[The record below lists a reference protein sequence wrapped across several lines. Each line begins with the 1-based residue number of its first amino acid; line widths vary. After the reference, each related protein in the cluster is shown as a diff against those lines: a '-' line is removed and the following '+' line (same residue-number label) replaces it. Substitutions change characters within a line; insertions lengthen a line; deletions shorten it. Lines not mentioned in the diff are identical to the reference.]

1 MATSV
6 LVFDL
11 DGTLTDPYV
20 GISRSYLHALEA
32 IGREPIGESELRDL
46 IGPPMQHAFATICGD
61 EPHLIPAAVQ
71 AYRARYAEVGL
82 FENTVYPEIA
92 ATLADLARGYTLYV
106 CTSKPAVFA
115 ERILE
120 RFGLA
125 HHFARIYGSEL
136 DGTRAHKPEL
146 LRWLIDR
153 EGLDTA
159 KAVMIGDRAFDADAA
174 ASTGMAFIGV
184 TWGFGSEAE
193 LRGAGTQIFV
203 ATPAAL
209 IPTVARL
216 LPAGAM

>member
-1 MATSV
+1 MNT

-20 GISRSYLHALEA
+20 GISRSYLHALA
-32 IGREPIGESELRDL
+32 TIGRAALPEDALRDL

-61 EPHLIPAAVQ
+61 EPHLIPAAIS
-71 AYRARYAEVGL
+71 AYRDRYAEVGL

-92 ATLADLARGYTLYV
+92 ATLASLAQRYTLYV

-125 HHFARIYGSEL
+125 QHFARIYGSEL

-153 EGLDTA
+153 EGLDVART
-159 KAVMIGDRAFDADAA
+159 VMIGDRAFDAEAA

-184 TWGFGSEAE
+184 TWGFGSDAE
-193 LRGAGTQIFV
+193 LRAAGTQMFV

-209 IPTVARL
+209 VDAVARV
-216 LPAGAM
+216 LPAGAA